1 MNEKL
6 EKNIKETTD
15 KYEEK
20 ISIQDKEIA
29 QLKNRLQEDCDRM
42 KNEIRKMKETS
53 IKDNGEEKLQLKT
66 EVSEYK
72 IKLANLTNE
81 MNDKIRQYE
90 GKIDAINKTKDL
102 ELCMQKMT
110 LISDFSVTRQKELE
124 NIISVLDEKYQA
136 RLMATDTFKSES
148 KGNQEVMQFKIELDE
163 DIKQQ
168 NEPDP
173 IIPND
178 III

>member
-102 ELCMQKMT
+102 ET
-110 LISDFSVTRQKELE
+110 ERAGEYHFSLGREIPGSSHGNRHIQVRIK
-124 NIISVLDEKYQA
+124 
-136 RLMATDTFKSES
+136 RKSR
-148 KGNQEVMQFKIELDE
+148 GDAI
-163 DIKQQ
+163 
-168 NEPDP
+168 
-173 IIPND
+173 
-178 III
+178 